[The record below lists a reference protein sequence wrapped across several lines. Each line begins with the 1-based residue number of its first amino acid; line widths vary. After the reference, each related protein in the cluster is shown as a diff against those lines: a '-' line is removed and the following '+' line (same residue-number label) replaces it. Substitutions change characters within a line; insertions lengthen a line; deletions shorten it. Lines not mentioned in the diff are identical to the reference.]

1 MERNE
6 TVRATR
12 REWIGLAV
20 LALPTLLLSLDVS
33 VLFLALPHLGADL
46 APSGS
51 QLLWIMDVYVFM
63 SAGLLVTMG
72 ALGDRVGRRR
82 LLVIGAAAFGAA
94 SVLAAYSTSAEM
106 LIAARALLGIA
117 GATLMPSTL
126 SLIGTMFADTG
137 QRGIAI
143 GVWMACFSAGTA
155 LGPVVGGVLLEYFWW
170 GSVFLPGVPVMVLLL
185 VTAPVLLPEQRSGA
199 GGRLDPLSVVLS
211 LAAILPVVYGVKN
224 VAEQGPQAGPLLVA
238 SAGLAVGA
246 VFVRRQ
252 RRLADPL
259 LDLRLFGH
267 RAFGAALALLLLSM
281 IALNGTEYFLAQYL
295 QLVVGLSPL
304 RAALWIVVPALGIIA
319 GSLLAPVLARRVRP
333 GVVVA
338 AGMALATAGFLSIAQ
353 VDGTSGAAF
362 AVAGFFVAFLG
373 ISPAMV
379 LGTDLIVGA
388 APKERAGSAAAMAET
403 SAELGAAL
411 GIALLG
417 SVGASVYRAQV
428 AGTSAPAVPAGL
440 LEGAAREAFTLGLNT
455 VAWLS
460 AAIMV
465 GLAVAAGLLR
475 RVRFDG

>member
-1 MERNE
+1 MERTE

-33 VLFLALPHLGADL
+33 VLFLALPHLSADL
-46 APSGS
+46 SPNGA

-63 SAGLLVTMG
+63 SAGFLVTMG
-72 ALGDRVGRRR
+72 ALGDRIGRRR
-82 LLVIGAAAFGAA
+82 LLVAGAAAFGVA
-94 SVLAAYSTSAEM
+94 SILAAYSTSAEQ

-126 SLIGTMFADTG
+126 SLIGTMFGDAR

-155 LGPVVGGVLLEYFWW
+155 LGPVVGGALLEYFWW
-170 GSVFLPGVPVMVLLL
+170 GSVFLPGVPVMALLL
-185 VTAPVLLPEQRSGA
+185 VAAPVLLPEQRPGA
-199 GGRLDPLSVVLS
+199 AGRLDLPSVALS
-211 LAAILPVVYGVKN
+211 LAAILPVVYGVKK
-224 VAEQGPQAGPLLVA
+224 VAERGLGAEPLLVA
-238 SAGLAVGA
+238 AAGLAVG
-246 VFVRRQ
+246 VIFVRRQ

-295 QLVVGLSPL
+295 QLVEGLSPL

-319 GSLLAPVLARRVRP
+319 GSLLAPVLARRAGPV
-333 GVVVA
+333 VVVA
-338 AGMALATAGFLSIAQ
+338 AGMALATAGFLAIAQ

-362 AVAGFFVAFLG
+362 TVAGFTVAFFG
-373 ISPAMV
+373 VSPAMV

-388 APKERAGSAAAMAET
+388 APPEKAGSAAAMAET
-403 SAELGAAL
+403 GAELGAAL
-411 GIALLG
+411 GIALMG
-417 SVGASVYRAQV
+417 SAGAAVYRAGI
-428 AGTSAPAVPAGL
+428 AGTAAPAVPGGL
-440 LEGAAREAFTLGLNT
+440 LEGVAREAFTRGLNT
-455 VAWLS
+455 VAGLS
-460 AAIMV
+460 AVIMV
-465 GLAVAAGLLR
+465 CLAVAAVLLR
-475 RVRFDG
+475 RVRAEG